1 MNKRILA
8 VITSIVL
15 VPILIVL
22 ALPYYLGIKAQQS
35 LEEQRIL
42 LSKNAFLTVEKHEY
56 RRGWFTSEETMLLRF
71 KPTFLAGIQQQLPDN
86 VRTVLQQPITIVN
99 HINHG
104 LFANGIHPVRAYVN
118 TEFQYTPDA
127 KQILARFFGQE
138 TPVKLDNTINLSGS
152 GQMRLVIPKFNYEE
166 LSGIKINWLGLESII
181 DYTPGF
187 NSFDTHT
194 NSLGLNIILA
204 DKGKV
209 SYENLQLNS
218 HTENGHTAISLGSS
232 DLHIKNME
240 FEWKDT
246 GDSSIR
252 LDQLVNLV
260 TDLQIGA
267 FINPTG
273 SSMPAKIAVENLN
286 FSTKTSEQDKWINS
300 NGKFGFAK
308 LHYGSDNYGPLNID
322 VSAEHLDAA
331 SLAALKN
338 KFTQLSTQ
346 KLTNEELRNAIV
358 AAVKN
363 EGLGL
368 FTNSPLLRLNSF
380 KLEMPQG
387 VVDVHGYLT
396 FKNLLANDLQQLSL
410 MLNKTESE
418 MDFAIPQALLENV
431 AVTQARS
438 LFTVDE
444 SAGGVEALEDID
456 QTIRLM
462 IDSVVKSMHSRGFIV
477 IENGVLKTH
486 LKLKNG
492 KLFLNGKGFT
502 LEQSDD
508 FPDQPDWDASAPAS
522 TASSIRS

>member
-15 VPILIVL
+15 VLILIVL

-138 TPVKLDNTINLSGS
+138 TPVKLNNTINLSGS

-286 FSTKTSEQDKWINS
+286 FSTKTSAQDKWINS

-396 FKNLLANDLQQLSL
+396 FKNLVANDLQQLSL